1 MYQAITADVKDKVGT
16 VTLSREEKRNAISPL
31 MMNELLD
38 VFEKYD
44 KDPDVVVMVLT
55 GAGSKVFCSG
65 ADIGESVAAGAS
77 FVERHEEQRKFA
89 QLFKMIIGLDK
100 PLVGRIN
107 GHALGGGLG
116 LAAACDI
123 VIAAEDCKF
132 GTPEINIGLFPYI
145 IMATLLR
152 FSSAPKSLLE
162 MMLTG
167 DRLDARQAQGLG
179 LVNHVV
185 PRDELD
191 AKTSEI
197 AGKLAGKSPA
207 ALRLGRRAFYT
218 MRDMQYEKAL
228 EYLSTMLAIN
238 TQAED
243 VAEGIAAFMEKR
255 DPMWKGK

>member
-1 MYQAITADVKDKVGT
+1 MYQAIVADVKDKVGT
-16 VTLSREEKRNAISPL
+16 ITLSREDRRNAISPV
-31 MMNELLD
+31 MMSELLD
-38 VFEKYD
+38 AFKKYD
-44 KDPDVVVMVLT
+44 DDPEVVVIVLT
-55 GAGSKVFCSG
+55 GAGSRVFCAG

-77 FVERHEEQRKFA
+77 FVDRHEEQRKFA
-89 QLFKMIIGLDK
+89 ELFKVIIGLKK
-100 PLVGRIN
+100 PLVGRMN

-123 VIAAEDCKF
+123 VVAAEDCKF

-152 FSSAPKSLLE
+152 FCSAPKSLLE

-167 DRLDARQAQGLG
+167 DRLGARQAQALG

-185 PRDELD
+185 PRTELD
-191 AKTSEI
+191 AKTAEI
-197 AGKLAGKSPA
+197 AAKLASKSPA

-243 VAEGIAAFMEKR
+243 VAEGITAFMEKR
-255 DPMWKGK
+255 DPVWKGK

>member
-1 MYQAITADVKDKVGT
+1 MYQAIAADVKDKVGT
-16 VTLSREEKRNAISPL
+16 ITLSREDRRNAISPV

-38 VFEKYD
+38 AFKKYD
-44 KDPDVVVMVLT
+44 DDPQVAVIVLT
-55 GAGSKVFCSG
+55 GAGSKVFCAG
-65 ADIGESVAAGAS
+65 ADIGESVAAGTG
-77 FVERHEEQRKFA
+77 FVDRHEEQRKFA
-89 QLFKMIIGLDK
+89 ELFKVIVGLRK

-123 VIAAEDCKF
+123 VVAAEDCKF

-162 MMLTG
+162 MMLMG
-167 DRLDARQAQGLG
+167 DRIDARQAQGLG

-185 PRDELD
+185 PRNELD
-191 AKTSEI
+191 AKTADI
-197 AGKLAGKSPA
+197 AATLASKSPA

-243 VAEGIAAFMEKR
+243 VAEGITAFMEKR
-255 DPMWKGK
+255 DPVWKGK

>member
-1 MYQAITADVKDKVGT
+1 MYQAIVADVKDKVGT
-16 VTLSREEKRNAISPL
+16 ITMSREDRRNAISPV
-31 MMNELLD
+31 MMSELLD
-38 VFEKYD
+38 AFKKYD
-44 KDPDVVVMVLT
+44 DDPEVVVIVLT
-55 GAGSKVFCSG
+55 GAGSRVFCAG

-77 FVERHEEQRKFA
+77 FVDRHEEQRKFA
-89 QLFKMIIGLDK
+89 ELFKVIVGLKK
-100 PLVGRIN
+100 PLVGRMN

-123 VIAAEDCKF
+123 VVAAEDCKF

-152 FSSAPKSLLE
+152 FCSAPKSLLE

-185 PRDELD
+185 PRTELD
-191 AKTSEI
+191 AKTAEI
-197 AGKLAGKSPA
+197 AAKLASKSPA

-243 VAEGIAAFMEKR
+243 VAEGITAFMEKR
-255 DPMWKGK
+255 DPVWKGK

>member
-1 MYQAITADVKDKVGT
+1 
-16 VTLSREEKRNAISPL
+16 
-31 MMNELLD
+31 
-38 VFEKYD
+38 
-44 KDPDVVVMVLT
+44 LT
-55 GAGSKVFCSG
+55 GAGSRVFCAG
-65 ADIGESVAAGAS
+65 ADIAESVAAGTG
-77 FVERHEEQRKFA
+77 FVDRHEEQRKFA
-89 QLFKMIIGLDK
+89 ELFKVIIGLRK
-100 PLVGRIN
+100 PLVARVN

-123 VIAAEDCKF
+123 VVAAEDCKF

-162 MMLTG
+162 MMLMG
-167 DRLDARQAQGLG
+167 DRVDARQAQGLG

-191 AKTSEI
+191 AKTADI
-197 AGKLAGKSPA
+197 AATLASKSPA

-243 VAEGIAAFMEKR
+243 VAEGIAAFIEKR
-255 DPMWKGK
+255 DPVWKGK